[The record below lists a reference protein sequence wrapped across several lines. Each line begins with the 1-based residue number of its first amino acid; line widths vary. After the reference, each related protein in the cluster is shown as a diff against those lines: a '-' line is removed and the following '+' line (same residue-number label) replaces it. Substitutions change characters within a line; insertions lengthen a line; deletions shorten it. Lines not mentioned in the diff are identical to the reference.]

1 MSKLNKMFDL
11 NKVNR
16 ACLSLPKGN
25 NKGNRLQIPS
35 TTKKRSKGKFS
46 TLGIDGK
53 AKIDSICLWIPVK
66 HLILK
71 NQHLYVEEIHT
82 VYTGEVDI
90 KYVGF
95 KEERDGIK
103 TFFRKRILPIQD
115 KKTKRWSTTRCLEIN
130 ILAKHLGSRYFEGLN
145 ANNIHLAIGYINAL
159 NPDFQF
165 PLDAVL
171 NHGKVINIDICKD
184 VECSFPWMNMGNYI
198 EALWIEALGNG
209 FKPTKP
215 KTDYFYKNGS
225 RCFTGI
231 KFAGRKSKKKTLPPF
246 KGYSKSLDLYD
257 NSFEFCNK
265 FLKGFNMDNVFR
277 LEGTL
282 NGHNLRDF
290 FETKKLSDV
299 LPNKKAISQA
309 FDYMFN
315 RYFGG
320 CTKQTSKRKKAGGM
334 ETSRKEEKKELSSNN
349 LALLNA
355 LAYMLKDMTLD
366 QAIEKMTFGNPNER
380 NKKAMKKK
388 LHGLYIDHI
397 LRGQIEQDIHTF
409 YKDFNLQ

>member
-1 MSKLNKMFDL
+1 MFDL

-16 ACLSLPKGN
+16 ACLSLPKDN
-25 NKGNRLQIPS
+25 NRGDAPQIPS
-35 TTKKRSKGKFS
+35 TIKKRPRGEFS
-46 TLGIDGK
+46 TIGIDGK

-66 HLILK
+66 HLTLK

-103 TFFRKRILPIQD
+103 TFFKKQVLTIQD
-115 KKTKRWSTTRCLEIN
+115 RKTKRWEKTRCLEIN

-145 ANNIHLAIGYINAL
+145 ASNIHLAIDYINTL

-165 PLDAVL
+165 PLDVVL
-171 NHGKVINIDICKD
+171 NHGKIINIDICKD
-184 VECSFPWMNMGNYI
+184 VECSFPWMDMGNYI
-198 EALWIEALGNG
+198 EALWIEALDNG
-209 FKPTKP
+209 FKPNRP

-257 NSFEFCNK
+257 NSFEFCDR
-265 FLKGFNMDNVFR
+265 FLKGFSMDNVFR

-290 FETKKLSDV
+290 FPTKKLSDV
-299 LPNKKAISQA
+299 LPNKEAIGQA

-320 CTKQTSKRKKAGGM
+320 CTKQASKGKKIEGM
-334 ETSRKEEKKELSSNN
+334 EASRKEEEKQLSSSN
-349 LALLNA
+349 LVYVNA

-366 QAIEKMTFGNPNER
+366 QAIEKMTFGNLNKR
-380 NKKAMKKK
+380 NKKAMEKR
-388 LHGLYIDHI
+388 LYGLYNDHI
-397 LRGQIEQDIHTF
+397 LKGQIKQDIHTF